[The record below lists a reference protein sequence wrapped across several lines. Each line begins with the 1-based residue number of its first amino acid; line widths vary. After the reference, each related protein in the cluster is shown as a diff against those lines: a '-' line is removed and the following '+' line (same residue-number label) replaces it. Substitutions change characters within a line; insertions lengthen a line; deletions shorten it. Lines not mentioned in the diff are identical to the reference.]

1 MQKCKQFFKEIG
13 KSMASSEKSACPIN
27 LALEVF
33 GDRWSLLIVRD
44 MMFAGK
50 RHFREFL
57 QSEEGISSNILTERL
72 GKLVEYG
79 VLSKSDD
86 PTHKQ
91 KAIYSLTPMGIDLLP
106 VVAQIGIWGRKYRPV
121 TEESGAPAEALE
133 KGGAALQKKMQ
144 AGLRKAHLG
153 GH

>member
-1 MQKCKQFFKEIG
+1 MATAQK
-13 KSMASSEKSACPIN
+13 SLCPIN

-72 GKLVEYG
+72 GKLVEHG
-79 VLSKSDD
+79 VLSKTDD

-106 VVAQIGIWGRKYRPV
+106 VVTQIGIWGRKYTPA
-121 TEESGAPAEALE
+121 TKESGAPAAGLE
-133 KGGAALQKKMQ
+133 KGGPALQKKMQ
-144 AGLRKAHLG
+144 ATLRKAHLG
-153 GH
+153 

>member
-1 MQKCKQFFKEIG
+1 
-13 KSMASSEKSACPIN
+13 MASSEKSACPIN

-72 GKLVEYG
+72 NKLVEYG
-79 VLSKSDD
+79 VLSRADD
-86 PTHKQ
+86 PSHKQ

-106 VVAQIGIWGRKYRPV
+106 VVTQIGIWGRRHRPV
-121 TEESGAPAEALE
+121 TKESGAPAATLE
-133 KGGAALQKKMQ
+133 KGGAALQKKMR

-153 GH
+153 LH

>member
-1 MQKCKQFFKEIG
+1 MATAQK
-13 KSMASSEKSACPIN
+13 SLCPIN

-72 GKLVEYG
+72 GKLVEHG
-79 VLSKSDD
+79 VLSKADD

-106 VVAQIGIWGRKYRPV
+106 VVTQIGIWGRKYTPA
-121 TEESGAPAEALE
+121 TKESGAPAATLE
-133 KGGAALQKKMQ
+133 KGGPALQKKMQ
-144 AGLRKAHLG
+144 ATLRKAHLS
-153 GH
+153 